1 VAFSPEGKL
10 LASASE
16 DSTVKLWEA
25 GSEAALQTLEG
36 YSSWVNAVAFS
47 PDGKLLASVSADETV
62 KLWDAG
68 SGAVLQT
75 SDVGNKLDNLSFSDD
90 GTPFSKSRRALN
102 STTSLSLKTGPFS
115 EPIGSRYLSHYLALT
130 V

>member
-1 VAFSPEGKL
+1 V
-10 LASASE
+10 
-16 DSTVKLWEA
+16 
-25 GSEAALQTLEG
+25 LQTLEG
-36 YSSWVNAVAFS
+36 HSNYVTTVAFS
-47 PDGKLLASVSADETV
+47 PDGKMLASASRDKTV

-102 STTSLSLKTGPFS
+102 STTSLSLMTGPFS